1 MKKKALKSIVLA
13 VVMILALSVSAC
25 RYKEAGDM
33 TLEDYFKAP
42 KYKAALEEEMAAVMA
57 EKEVSVRY
65 EVKGNDFKVIY
76 QYLPDYVLP
85 DDAADQLEAAL
96 ESNAAVFEAE
106 VQGFDTVIG
115 QEGACT
121 ASVQYLDAEGNLI
134 AEKSYKAQ

>member
-25 RYKEAGDM
+25 GSKEAGDI
-33 TLEDYFKAP
+33 TLEDYFKDP
-42 KYKAALEEEMAAVMA
+42 EIKAALEEEMVAVMA
-57 EKEVSVRY
+57 EKEVSVGY
-65 EVKGNDFKVIY
+65 EVKGNNFKVIY
-76 QYLPDYVLP
+76 QYLSDYVLP

-106 VQGFDTVIG
+106 AHGFDAAIG

-121 ASVQYLDAEGNLI
+121 VSVQYLDAEGNLI